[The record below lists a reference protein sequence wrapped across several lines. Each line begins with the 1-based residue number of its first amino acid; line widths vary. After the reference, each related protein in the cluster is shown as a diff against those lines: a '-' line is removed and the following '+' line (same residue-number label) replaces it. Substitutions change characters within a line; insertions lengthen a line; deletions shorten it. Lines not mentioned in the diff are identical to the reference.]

1 MLNITVKKSK
11 IASVDKALSI
21 LNLFKNNEELSLTE
35 ISKKLNFPKTTCFG
49 LIATLEAQE
58 YLKQDDVSGKYSL
71 GYSIV
76 ELFNAFNNRLN
87 IRQEAIIHL
96 KYLADKYQK
105 NAHLTV
111 LDGIDVVYLESVT
124 YYGELMVKTVVGSR
138 APANCT
144 STGKAF
150 LASMTDEELDQIL
163 SKYPLRGLTEY
174 SKKEINI
181 LKEELTII
189 RKVGNSIDNQESLL
203 GVKGVGVIV
212 KNNLSKPLF
221 GLSLSGLAAYLTDDI
236 IKECVLDLNKVAG
249 ELSKLVGNKL
259 SI

>member
-1 MLNITVKKSK
+1 MISAKKTK

-49 LIATLEAQE
+49 FIATLEAQE
-58 YLKQDDVSGKYSL
+58 YLRQDDVSGKYSL

-76 ELFNAFNNRLN
+76 ELFNAFDKKLN
-87 IRQEAIIHL
+87 IRQEALVWL
-96 KYLADKYQK
+96 KDLADKYQK
-105 NAHLTV
+105 NAHLTI
-111 LDGIDVVYLESVT
+111 LDGIDVVYLDSVT

-138 APANCT
+138 APSNCT

-174 SKKEINI
+174 SKTEINV
-181 LKEELTII
+181 LMEELRNI
-189 RKVGNSIDNQESLL
+189 RKVGYSIDNQESLL

-212 KNNLSKPLF
+212 KNNLGKPLL
-221 GLSLSGLAAYLTDDI
+221 GISVSGLATYLTDDI
-236 IKECVLDLNKVAG
+236 IKECVSDLNKVSD
-249 ELSKLVGNKL
+249 ELTKLVGNRS